1 MAAEAG
7 SAPGRSA
14 AVGFSVNGGYE
25 YRERLGREANGST
38 VLAWLA
44 GRHRHSTEPV
54 WRARIDA
61 GEVSLD
67 GVPASAGGALRTGQ
81 CLAWRRPPW
90 AEPVVPLGFAILFRD
105 DALLAVAKPRGLPS
119 VPNGGFLEHTLLHQL
134 RRLHPEAVPMH
145 RLGRGTSGLLLFA
158 RTEAA
163 RRAVATEWRAGRVEK
178 EYRALVSGVPRQKH
192 FTIDAPIGLVRAPT
206 ARARVRR
213 GERRQARPL
222 ARGVARGARG
232 SGPGGGSHPDGA
244 PAPDPH
250 SPGGGRTP
258 AAGGSALRHGRRA
271 GAAARPAG
279 RRRLPPPRAPARAR
293 PPCRPA
299 RGSSS
304 SAPRRPSCARRD
316 SRDERVLLR
325 PRELL
330 EAVLFAQRRP
340 PGPHAARPHEP
351 HRQPRAGVTRGP
363 SRLVPADARGQVLR
377 GSGVERAVPA
387 AQDVDERQAASP

>member
-1 MAAEAG
+1 M
-7 SAPGRSA
+7 
-14 AVGFSVNGGYE
+14 NGGYE

-67 GVPASAGGALRTGQ
+67 GVPASAGGALRIGQ

-192 FTIDAPIGLVRAPT
+192 FTIDAPIGPVAHPRLG
-206 ARARVRR
+206 RVY
-213 GERRQARPL
+213 
-222 ARGVARGARG
+222 
-232 SGPGGGSHPDGA
+232 
-244 PAPDPH
+244 
-250 SPGGGRTP
+250 
-258 AAGGSALRHGRRA
+258 
-271 GAAARPAG
+271 AAARGGKPALSHVELLAARGDQALVAVRIPTG
-279 RRRLPPPRAPARAR
+279 RPHQIRIHLAAAGHPLLGDPLYVTGGVPGLQPGLPGDGGYHLHAHRLALAHPVTGARLALECAPPP
-293 PPCRPA
+293 
-299 RGSSS
+299 
-304 SAPRRPSCARRD
+304 
-316 SRDERVLLR
+316 ELR
-325 PRELL
+325 
-330 EAVLFAQRRP
+330 EA
-340 PGPHAARPHEP
+340 
-351 HRQPRAGVTRGP
+351 
-363 SRLVPADARGQVLR
+363 
-377 GSGVERAVPA
+377 
-387 AQDVDERQAASP
+387 